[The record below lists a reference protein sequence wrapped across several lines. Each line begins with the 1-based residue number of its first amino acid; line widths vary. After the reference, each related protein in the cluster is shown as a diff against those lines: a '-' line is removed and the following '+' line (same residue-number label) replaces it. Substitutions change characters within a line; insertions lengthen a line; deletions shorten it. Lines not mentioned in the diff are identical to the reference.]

1 MEFACSAPRVC
12 GSLFR
17 GVVPVMID
25 WKMLIPVLIC
35 GIALGYHLGTTIT
48 QKEVEEL
55 KEQHFHL
62 LAEIQQ
68 KTGEEYAALADKLQ
82 EREKTLAAAL
92 DARDRAVAVADSLRA
107 DARRVRE
114 QADRAGQ
121 RLSSLPRADSP
132 ACQRDRERLARCVG
146 LLGEGVELA
155 GEGAGLSLRTA
166 ADKDAIGVR

>member
-1 MEFACSAPRVC
+1 
-12 GSLFR
+12 
-17 GVVPVMID
+17 MID

-48 QKEVEEL
+48 QREVEEL

-82 EREKTLAAAL
+82 EREKALAAAL
-92 DARDRAVAVADSLRA
+92 DARDRAVALADSLRA

-114 QADRAGQ
+114 QADRASQ
-121 RLSSLPRADSP
+121 RLRAMPRADGS
-132 ACQRDRERLARCVG
+132 ACVSDRERLARCVG
-146 LLGEGVELA
+146 LLGEGAGLA
-155 GEGAGLSLRTA
+155 GEGAAISIGVA
-166 ADKDAIGVR
+166 ADKDVVGVK